1 MINAKKKPED
11 QAHDNDNMSKAEM
24 REAALRHVFAGWAH
38 TDSLADAH
46 MVAFELGTLVGN
58 NVADYERTKRSQ
70 EFHLRI
76 RDIGEDHWRD
86 IHLSFSAGRATDIGR
101 DNLTRRY
108 QAKGASKSPTV
119 KATPFV
125 YVDPK
130 AIPKRECLYGGHL
143 YRKYLSAT
151 FGAGGSGKSTA
162 KISDALA
169 MATGKPLLGHAVER
183 PLKCWI
189 VNLEDPLDET
199 QRKLVAAMKHFRVTA
214 EELGDNLFVDSG
226 REQSFC
232 VVKNDGKGTTI
243 VEPVVS
249 AIINEIIDKEI
260 DVLIV
265 DPFVSTHS
273 VEENANSQIQ
283 QVAEQWVRVANAT
296 NAAVELI
303 HHINKSAGDGRAEVT
318 AESGRGA
325 GALKDK
331 ARSVHTINGM
341 TAQEAEKAGIDAND
355 RFDYFR
361 VNNGKSNLARRT
373 GHSDWRRLISI
384 DLGNG
389 GNFYTPGD
397 SVGVAT
403 PWRWPSETVTDVP
416 ADQLAEIKRRIAA
429 GQFKAHWLATDWAG
443 FVFAAVMGIELRD
456 NVAKRRLDA
465 TIQRLVAE
473 GHFKIVHRADKTRHE
488 KPYLEVAAPGSE
500 DTDAE

>member
-1 MINAKKKPED
+1 MNAKKKPED
-11 QAHDNDNMSKAEM
+11 KTHDNDNLSKAEM

-38 TDSLADAH
+38 SDSLADAH
-46 MVAFELGTLVGN
+46 MVAFELGALVGN
-58 NVADYERTKRSQ
+58 NVSDYERAKRVQ

-76 RDIGEDHWRD
+76 RNVSEDHWRD
-86 IHLSFSAGRATDIGR
+86 IHLSFSAGRATNIGR

-108 QAKGASKSPTV
+108 QAKGASKNPTI

-143 YRKYLSAT
+143 YRKYMSTT
-151 FGAGGSGKSTA
+151 FGAGGSGKSTV
-162 KISDALA
+162 KIVEALA
-169 MATGKPLLGHAVER
+169 MATGKPLLGHLPEK
-183 PLKCWI
+183 PLRVWI
-189 VNLEDPLDET
+189 VNLEDPLEET
-199 QRKLVAAMKHFRVTA
+199 QRKLVAAMKHFGIKP
-214 EELGDNLFVDSG
+214 EELGDRLLVDSG
-226 REQSFC
+226 RDQSF
-232 VVKNDGKGTTI
+232 VVLKNDGRGTTI

-249 AIINEIIDKEI
+249 AIINEMIDKEI
-260 DVLIV
+260 DVLFL
-265 DPFVSTHS
+265 DPFISTHA
-273 VEENANSQIQ
+273 VEENDNGKIQ

-296 NAAVELI
+296 NAAVELV
-303 HHINKSAGDGRAEVT
+303 HHVNKSAGDGRAEVT

-373 GHSDWRRLISI
+373 GHADWRRLVSV

-403 PWRWPSETVTDVP
+403 PWRWPSEAVTDVP
-416 ADQLAEIKRRIAA
+416 AEQLAEIKRRISA
-429 GQFKAHWLATDWAG
+429 GQFKAHWLAADWAG

-456 NVAKRRLDA
+456 NAGKRRLDG
-465 TIQRLVAE
+465 TIQRLISD
-473 GHFKIVHRADKTRHE
+473 GHFRIVHRADKTRHE
-488 KPYLEVAAPGSE
+488 KPYLEVAAPVSE